1 MSDKSDFDFSTSRGQ
16 ILGTVI
22 DNLTGDRFRHLEM
35 MDRESEMR
43 KGHDEFLEDS
53 DTEFVNGIL
62 TRKFFT
68 EVNVDAASSRAR
80 KKAKQFRIDA
90 ITIPVHDNNRKKV
103 EDFLNSKKQRYTLS
117 QEDFDGTS
125 DTFKLR
131 EYKRPGEDVR
141 IEHVSQLCDYA
152 DLLQLKYG
160 IPKSQM
166 QLQLLGTS
174 IDDDTAQ
181 MLELKKSYG
190 HNITFVPYMRQ
201 AEE

>member
-1 MSDKSDFDFSTSRGQ
+1 MKRILKAACLMLAAITVLLSAACGDSYQDAIIYFEIPEKPYTVDPQTASADSELAIVANIFEGLLRKNESGAIVGGASKSFEYN
-16 ILGTVI
+16 
-22 DNLTGDRFRHLEM
+22 NLT
-35 MDRESEMR
+35 
-43 KGHDEFLEDS
+43 
-53 DTEFVNGIL
+53 
-62 TRKFFT
+62 
-68 EVNVDAASSRAR
+68 
-80 KKAKQFRIDA
+80 
-90 ITIPVHDNNRKKV
+90 
-103 EDFLNSKKQRYTLS
+103 Y
-117 QEDFDGTS
+117 
-125 DTFKLR
+125 TFKLR